1 MSRTY
6 NHIIEAKF
14 KNKIITLKQVPLSV
28 RKKWNRHNFEGGHFK
43 NLRNIKR
50 YNLKSNHYEEI
61 N

>member
-14 KNKIITLKQVPLSV
+14 KNKIIDYSQVPLSV
-28 RKKWNRHNFEGGHFK
+28 RQKWNRHNFEIGYFK

-50 YNLKSNHYEEI
+50 FKIIKNEK
-61 N
+61 

>member
-14 KNKIITLKQVPLSV
+14 KNKIIDYSQVPFSV
-28 RKKWNRHNFEGGHFK
+28 RQKWNRHNFEIGYFK

-50 YNLKSNHYEEI
+50 FKIIKNEK
-61 N
+61 